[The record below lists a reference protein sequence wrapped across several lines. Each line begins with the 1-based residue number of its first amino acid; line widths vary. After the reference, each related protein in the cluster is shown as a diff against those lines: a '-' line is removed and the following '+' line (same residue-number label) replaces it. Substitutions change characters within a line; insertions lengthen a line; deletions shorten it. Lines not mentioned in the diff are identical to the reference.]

1 MLGILLLLRLI
12 VLSALVSS
20 GGLAA
25 YLAAGGESIGVVRH
39 GAETVLILN
48 ALPGERLSYPAF
60 GDLKLVFVSS
70 LRGLVQHDIVTDES
84 IVLSEKSTGAPW
96 ISSSGD
102 LWYTQDG
109 YLFMNGAST
118 GVSIPAF
125 SVSVENGV
133 VAFTDRN
140 DDLHIFSLENG
151 EDLVFSGYRFFS
163 PVVLTNGD
171 VIAPTLTGEIIHI
184 PSGDIPAVVGNGEQ
198 PCWSYEL
205 DGLFYCI
212 SEDDGHSITAADIWF
227 VRPGGEPVQI
237 TFTSDLLETRPA
249 CSGGILWF
257 VHSGNGIPDCVRL
270 DALPL

>member
-1 MLGILLLLRLI
+1 MFNVFLLT
-12 VLSALVSS
+12 VTVAAPALVSS
-20 GGLAA
+20 GGFAA
-25 YLAAGGESIGVVRH
+25 YLAAGGESIGVVSD
-39 GAETVLILN
+39 GSEIVLTLN

-70 LRGLVQHDIVTDES
+70 LRGLVQHDIIADES
-84 IVLSEKSTGAPW
+84 VVLSEKSTGAPW

-133 VAFTDRN
+133 AAFTDRN
-140 DDLHIFSLENG
+140 DHLHILSLENG
-151 EDLVFSGYRFFS
+151 EDLIFSGYRFFS
-163 PVVLTNGD
+163 PVVLKNGD
-171 VIAPTLTGEIIHI
+171 VITPTLTGEIIHI
-184 PSGDIPAVVGNGEQ
+184 PSRDIPAVVGNGEQ

-212 SEDDGHSITAADIWF
+212 SEDDGHSIIAADIWF

-257 VHSGNGIPDCVRL
+257 VHSRSGIPDCVRL
-270 DALPL
+270 DALSL